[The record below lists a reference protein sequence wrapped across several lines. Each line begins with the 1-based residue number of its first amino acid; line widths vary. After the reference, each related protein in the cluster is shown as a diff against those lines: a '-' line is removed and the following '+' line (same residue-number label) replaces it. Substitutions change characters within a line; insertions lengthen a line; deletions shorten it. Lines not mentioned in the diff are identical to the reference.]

1 MPRAGLL
8 LSVRKWPGTEHPG
21 GDHDPIVENP
31 LYLTE
36 TFARLVTGTRYEA
49 LPAEAVRKAKECILD
64 CIGVAV
70 AGAAEPIQA
79 PVAQYLEAVGGHPQ
93 CTVIGLGTK
102 TSVTSA
108 ALANGVFGHVLDF
121 DDTNQ
126 LFIGHGSVVIVPA
139 ILALAE
145 KLGSSGRDI
154 ITAYMVGTEVQWK
167 LGEALVDSGDHYAR
181 GWHSTCTIGAFGAT
195 ASAAKLL
202 GLTTEEAT
210 YAFGIAASEVGGF
223 QEQFGTHCKPFHA
236 GRANEIGVRAALLAK
251 GGFTS
256 AKSAFEG
263 KVGFLQ
269 LVAGKYDLSKI
280 ANFGAP
286 WGILE
291 KTFGRGMNLKAHP
304 VCASALGAVEGM
316 QSLMAKHGIT
326 ADKVEAIE
334 CGVRPHSLNILMYHA
349 PKTGLEA
356 KFSAEYWPAITL
368 LAGRLGIRE
377 ITDEVVSRPDVQALM
392 KKVKVYPDP
401 AITVATARV
410 NIKVTLKDGSSHAEA
425 YFPAKGATDNPLTEP
440 ELLEKFNECV
450 TWGGVTADDARRAS
464 TLLLNLEN
472 METAHELMRC
482 VTKRK
487 SP

>member
-1 MPRAGLL
+1 M
-8 LSVRKWPGTEHPG
+8 
-21 GDHDPIVENP
+21 
-31 LYLTE
+31 YLTE
-36 TFARLVTGTRYEA
+36 IFAELVTGTSYEA
-49 LPAEAVRKAKECILD
+49 LPQEAVRKAKECILD

-70 AGAAEPIQA
+70 AGSAESIRV
-79 PVAQYLEAVGGHPQ
+79 PVTQYIDAVGGHPQ
-93 CTVIGLGTK
+93 CTVIGFGNK
-102 TSVTSA
+102 TSVTNA

-139 ILALAE
+139 IFALAE
-145 KLGSSGRDI
+145 KLGSGGRDV

-167 LGEALVDSGDHYAR
+167 LGEALVDCGDHYAR

-202 GLTTEEAT
+202 QLSREEAT

-280 ANFGAP
+280 GNFGAP

-316 QSLMAKHGIT
+316 QTLIKKHGIT
-326 ADKVEAIE
+326 ADNVETIE
-334 CGVRPHSLNILMYHA
+334 CGVRPHSLNILMYHE
-349 PKTGLEA
+349 PRTGLEA

-368 LAGRLGIRE
+368 LEGRLGLRE
-377 ITDEVVSRPDVQALM
+377 VTDEVVSRPDVRALVG
-392 KKVKVYPDP
+392 KVKVYPDP

-410 NIKVTLKDGSSHAEA
+410 NIKVTLKDGRTFAEA
-425 YFPAKGATDNPLTEP
+425 YYPAKGATDNPLTEH
-440 ELLEKFNECV
+440 ELLGKFNECV
-450 TWGGVTADDARRAS
+450 AWGGVSADNAERAAAI
-464 TLLLNLEN
+464 LLHLED

-482 VTKRK
+482 VTGGRAR
-487 SP
+487 